1 MAFEER
7 LTASFR
13 GVEFLLETAD
23 GESGRRAIPHA
34 YPKKESGWTEDNGK
48 VLQSEKIS
56 GRVLGDDYLTQL
68 QNILEALNQAGSGE
82 LIHPW
87 FGVRQVQIGKVSHK
101 LALKTDRTATISFEV
116 FEVGENLFPAANS
129 DTASDVLSKA
139 DQSQQDANS
148 AFADKFDVDNVEGI
162 GGMVDQFLDDLDE
175 FTRNLPSLP
184 SELREWTNRLIRT
197 KDSIGNLLAYPG
209 DLAIETMGLLEDVKS
224 VVTDPIRALDV
235 YTQVQNRWDGMRAEL
250 AVTGG
255 LSSGIS
261 SSDGVASSVPY
272 TASAEKQAAITRN
285 SEAYKQLILNSAVIS
300 KASSLGASDFNQD
313 TEADDD
319 VIASLSG
326 AERIAIFTG
335 QQLKATGNGVASELA
350 EYSEQAVERG
360 DSALWRSLRSLRQA
374 VLADTRARAELL
386 PQLSIYSPNQTVP
399 VSYAAWTQT
408 GDTENRQSIVRRNGL
423 SHPAFITPSQAVEII
438 GENGNG

>member
-13 GVEFLLETAD
+13 GVEFLLEGAD

-34 YPKKESGWTEDNGK
+34 YPKKESGWAEDNGK
-48 VLQSEKIS
+48 VLQSEKIN
-56 GRVLGDDYLTQL
+56 GRVLGDDYVTQL
-68 QNILEALNQAGSGE
+68 QNILDALNQLGPGE
-82 LIHPW
+82 FIHPW

-101 LALKTDRTATISFEV
+101 LLINKDRTASISFEV
-116 FEVGENLFPAANS
+116 FEVGENLFPSAQS
-129 DTASDVLSKA
+129 DTASDLQDKA
-139 DQSQQDANS
+139 EQSQDAANS
-148 AFADKFDVDNVEGI
+148 AFEGYFDVDNVEGI

-209 DLAIETMGLLEDVKS
+209 DLAVETMGLLEDVKS

-261 SSDGVASSVPY
+261 SSDGVASSVPF
-272 TASAEKQAAITRN
+272 TANSEKKAAITQN
-285 SEAYKQLILNSAVIS
+285 SEVYKQLILNSAAIS
-300 KASSLGASDFNQD
+300 KAAALGASDFNQD
-313 TEADDD
+313 TEADDN
-319 VIASLSG
+319 VIASLTG
-326 AERIAIFTG
+326 AERTAILTG
-335 QQLKATGNGVASELA
+335 PQLKAMGNGVASELA
-350 EYSEQAVERG
+350 VFSEQAVERG
-360 DSALWRSLRSLRQA
+360 DSSLWRSLRALRQS
-374 VLADTRARAELL
+374 VLSDTRARAEQL
-386 PQLSIYSPNQTVP
+386 PQLSVYTPNQTMP
-399 VSYAAWTQT
+399 VSYVAWSQT
-408 GDTENRQSIVRRNGL
+408 GDTENRQSIIRRNGL
-423 SHPAFITPSQAVEII
+423 SHPAFIKPSQSVEII